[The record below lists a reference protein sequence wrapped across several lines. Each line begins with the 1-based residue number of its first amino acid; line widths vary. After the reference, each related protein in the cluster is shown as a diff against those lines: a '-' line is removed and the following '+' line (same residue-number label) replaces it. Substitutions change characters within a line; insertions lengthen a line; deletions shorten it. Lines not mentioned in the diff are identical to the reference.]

1 MNFNKIIK
9 SLLIIEFSLFLINTS
24 NYLMLLNTEFYQHY
38 LFKLGNDKSIIYAF
52 SFNWNL
58 SNFIFYLMLIL
69 AILIMIFSLLK
80 LIKRSDE

>member
-9 SLLIIEFSLFLINTS
+9 SLLIIEFSLFLINAS
-24 NYLMLLNTEFYQHY
+24 NYLMLLNTEFYKHY
-38 LFKLGNDKSIIYAF
+38 LFKLGNDESIISTF

-58 SNFIFYLMLIL
+58 SNVIFYLMLIL
-69 AILIMIFSLLK
+69 AILIMVFSLLK